1 MKMSKVALIKCE
13 EYRLEYLKNKLTEG
27 LSFFGGLKSFIKK
40 DDRVFIKL
48 NCVGPFEAEK
58 AITTHPIFA
67 QAVIQLVKEITTNIV
82 IGDNPATKDLLFTL
96 KKNGLYDVI
105 VEENLKIINGR
116 EFTTITNSKCH
127 IYSDFQVSKAM
138 VDVDVMINLPKLKT
152 HSLTYMT
159 GAEKNLFGFI
169 FGLNKAGWH
178 VKASN
183 PLEFGEA
190 INDLY
195 GAILD
200 AYKDKKILHIM
211 DGIVGLEGEG
221 PSSGGI
227 PKQANAILI
236 SPDGISLDRVAV
248 ELVHL
253 DVNKLFINNIGGA
266 RGYGENNLEKIT
278 ILGNQLADFQDV
290 HFLPPKNS
298 LGNLGLKILRIKA
311 VRNLLLEHPVI
322 KHSECIKCG
331 ECVKICPPKA
341 MTIKPG
347 QFPKLDKSR
356 CIRCWCCSEVCP
368 KNAIKKSKRPIAGKI
383 IF

>member
-1 MKMSKVALIKCE
+1 MVKVVLLKCE
-13 EYRLEYLKNKLTEG
+13 EYQLELIKNKITEG
-27 LSFFGGLKSFIKK
+27 LSFFGGLQNFIRK

-48 NCVGPFEAEK
+48 NCVGPFEPEK
-58 AITTHPIFA
+58 AITTHPVFA
-67 QAVIQLVKEITTNIV
+67 KAIIQLVKEITPNIT
-82 IGDNPATKDLLFTL
+82 IGDNPATKDLMYTL

-105 VEENLKIINGR
+105 QEENLEIINGK
-116 EFTTITNSKCH
+116 EFTTITNSNCH

-152 HSLTYMT
+152 HSLAYMT
-159 GAEKNLFGFI
+159 GAQKNLFGFI

-200 AYKDKKILHIM
+200 TYKNKKILNIM

-221 PSSGGI
+221 PSSGGL
-227 PKQANAILI
+227 PKQASAILI
-236 SPDGISLDRVAV
+236 SPDGISLDRIAV
-248 ELVHL
+248 EIVHL
-253 DVNKLFINNIGGA
+253 DVNKLFINNIGGQ
-266 RGYGENNLEKIT
+266 RGYGENNLDKIT
-278 ILGNQLADFQDV
+278 ILGNSLVDFQDV
-290 HFLPPKNS
+290 HFLPPKDS
-298 LGNLGLKILRIKA
+298 LGNLGLKMLRVKMI
-311 VRNLLLEHPVI
+311 RNLLLEHPVV
-322 KHSECIKCG
+322 KHGECIKCG
-331 ECVKICPPKA
+331 ECAKICPPKA

-347 QFPKLDKSR
+347 EFPRLDKSH
-356 CIRCWCCSEVCP
+356 CVRCWCCSEVCP
-368 KNAIKKSKRPIAGKI
+368 QNAIKKSKRPIAGRI

>member
-1 MKMSKVALIKCE
+1 MKMTKVALIKCE
-13 EYRLEYLKNKLTEG
+13 EYQLELIKNKITEG
-27 LSFFGGLKSFIKK
+27 LAFFGGLNAFINKTDK
-40 DDRVFIKL
+40 VFIKL

-58 AITTHPIFA
+58 AITTHPIFTK
-67 QAVIQLVKEITTNIV
+67 AVIQLVKEITTNIV

-96 KKNGLYDVI
+96 KKNGLYNVI
-105 VEENLKIINGR
+105 VEENVEIINGR
-116 EFTTITNSKCH
+116 DFTTITNNKCH
-127 IYSDFQVSKAM
+127 VYSEFQVSRAM

-152 HSLTYMT
+152 HSLAYMT

-200 AYKDKKILHIM
+200 TYKNKKILNIM

-221 PSSGGI
+221 PSSGGL
-227 PKQANAILI
+227 PKQASAILV
-236 SPDGISLDRVAV
+236 SPDAISLDRIAIEV
-248 ELVHL
+248 VHL
-253 DVNKLFINNIGGA
+253 DINKLFINNIGGA
-266 RGYGENNLEKIT
+266 RGYGENNLEKIEV
-278 ILGNQLADFQDV
+278 LGNKLTDFQAV
-290 HFLPPKNS
+290 YFLPPKDS
-298 LGNLGLKILRIKA
+298 LGNLGLKMLRIKMI
-311 VRNLLLEHPVI
+311 RNLLLEHPVI

-331 ECVKICPPKA
+331 ECAKICPPKA
-341 MTIKPG
+341 MTIQPG

-368 KNAIKKSKRPIAGKI
+368 QNAIKKSKRPIAGRI
-383 IF
+383 VF

>member
-1 MKMSKVALIKCE
+1 MSKVALIKCE

-116 EFTTITNSKCH
+116 EFTTITNSKCR

-211 DGIVGLEGEG
+211 DGIVGLEGEC
-221 PSSGGI
+221 PSSG
-227 PKQANAILI
+227 
-236 SPDGISLDRVAV
+236 
-248 ELVHL
+248 
-253 DVNKLFINNIGGA
+253 
-266 RGYGENNLEKIT
+266 
-278 ILGNQLADFQDV
+278 
-290 HFLPPKNS
+290 
-298 LGNLGLKILRIKA
+298 
-311 VRNLLLEHPVI
+311 
-322 KHSECIKCG
+322 
-331 ECVKICPPKA
+331 
-341 MTIKPG
+341 
-347 QFPKLDKSR
+347 
-356 CIRCWCCSEVCP
+356 
-368 KNAIKKSKRPIAGKI
+368 
-383 IF
+383 

>member
-1 MKMSKVALIKCE
+1 MKMTKVALIKCE
-13 EYRLEYLKNKLTEG
+13 EYELNLVKNKITEG
-27 LSFFGGLKSFIKK
+27 LAFFGGLKAFINEN
-40 DDRVFIKL
+40 DRVFIKL

-58 AITTHPIFA
+58 AITTHPVFTK
-67 QAVIQLVKEITTNIV
+67 AVIQLVKEITPNIV
-82 IGDNPATKDLLFTL
+82 IGDNPATKDLIFTL

-105 VEENLKIINGR
+105 IEENLEIINGR
-116 EFTTITNSKCH
+116 EFTTITNSKCN
-127 IYSDFQVSKAM
+127 IYDEFQVSKAM

-152 HSLTYMT
+152 HSLAYMT
-159 GAEKNLFGFI
+159 GAQKNLFGFI

-200 AYKDKKILHIM
+200 AYKDKKIINIM
-211 DGIVGLEGEG
+211 DGITGLEGEG

-236 SPDGISLDRVAV
+236 SPDAISLDRVAV

-253 DVNKLFINNIGGA
+253 DNAKLFINNIAGK
-266 RGYGENNLEKIT
+266 RGYGESNLGAIE
-278 ILGNQLADFQDV
+278 ILGNKISDFENV
-290 HFLPPKNS
+290 HFIPPKDS
-298 LGNLGLKILRIKA
+298 LGNLGLKVLRIKMF
-311 VRNLLLEHPVI
+311 RKLLLEHPVI
-322 KHSECIKCG
+322 KNSDCIKCG
-331 ECVKICPPKA
+331 ECAKICPPHA
-341 MTIKPG
+341 ITMKPG
-347 QFPKLDKSR
+347 QFPKIDKSH
-356 CIRCWCCSEVCP
+356 CIRCWCCCEVCP
-368 KNAIKKSKRPIAGKI
+368 QNAIIKSKRPIVGRI